1 MARKR
6 WSRSFKLRL
15 ALVVFLLLGLVGV
28 RYGWPSRSWETTV
41 CPLEEIGWE
50 EAARLNSGC
59 IDPGSVS
66 GARGVQL
73 AEGSLDEGGR
83 SVFDIPRAWMTEP
96 AVGPIRTEILPKLHL
111 PDLAGK
117 RFRAGVFW
125 LDMPAEYEGEPA
137 DALDPAAA
145 YAVLLMCDAS
155 KQWEEAAELIV
166 DLNRNRDLSDDP
178 VMAIS
183 DVWSHEDENTDAKLN
198 WFVRVFEPVE
208 LRRSTTEQGAPDVM
222 PATARALPAINVCY
236 YEGVQEPDRLH
247 LAFCPAFFR
256 RGRLADGD
264 VMREV
269 VVAPDRTRFGRF
281 DGPTPECLPVGGGWH
296 PRSMLTAWRF
306 DRGAFWG
313 ATLDAEGHE
322 LRDGPYEGPTGMLR
336 VETAAGEPLKIA
348 RFRLWLRG
356 KDPRAIES
364 NGWAPVPR
372 FGSFTLPVTDHV
384 LPVGDYGIARLV
396 VVGEHGAVVIDTP
409 GHPSIPSPREFS
421 IQGGETTRFHLPK
434 LLEFQ
439 AYAVVESRPRPY
451 TIEAVWSSED
461 DASED
466 ALAKDESA
474 EWKGPRPGCEVTL
487 SVEISDPA
495 TGNRY
500 AIYPTSG
507 TPREA
512 IRVVIKDEA
521 GKTVHGGNM
530 EYG

>member
-15 ALVVFLLLGLVGV
+15 TLAILLLLGLIGW

-50 EAARLNSGC
+50 EAVRLNSGC
-59 IDPGSVS
+59 MDPGSVNGS
-66 GARGVQL
+66 RGVQL

-83 SVFDIPRAWMTEP
+83 PVFDTPRAWMTEP
-96 AVGPIRTEILPKLHL
+96 AVGPLRTEILAKLHL
-111 PDLAGK
+111 PDLVGK

-145 YAVLLMCDAS
+145 YAVLLMCDAF

-183 DVWSHEDENTDAKLN
+183 DVWSHEDENARAKLN

-208 LRRSTTEQGAPDVM
+208 LRRSAAGKKAPEGM

-247 LAFCPAFFR
+247 LAFCPASFR
-256 RGRLADGD
+256 RGRLTDGD
-264 VMREV
+264 VTQEIV
-269 VVAPDRTRFGRF
+269 IAPDRTRFGRF

-296 PRSMLTAWRF
+296 PRSMLTAWQF
-306 DRGAFWG
+306 DRGTFWG
-313 ATLDAEGHE
+313 ATLDAEGCE
-322 LRDGPYEGPTGMLR
+322 LRDGPYEGPTGTLR
-336 VETAAGEPLKIA
+336 VETAAGEPLNIW
-348 RFRLWLRG
+348 RFDLWLRG
-356 KDPRAIES
+356 KDPHAIES
-364 NGWAPVPR
+364 DGWAPVPR
-372 FGSFTLPVTDHV
+372 FGSFTLPVADHV
-384 LPVGDYGIARLV
+384 LPVGDYGITRLWV
-396 VVGEHGAVVIDTP
+396 VAPHGTIIIESP
-409 GHPSIPSPREFS
+409 GHPLIPSPREFS
-421 IQGGETTRFHLPK
+421 IQGGKTTRFRLPK
-434 LLEFQ
+434 TLEFQ
-439 AYAVVESRPRPY
+439 ACAAVEAHPRPL
-451 TIEAVWSSED
+451 TTTWVWWSEAEPAKD
-461 DASED
+461 GP
-466 ALAKDESA
+466 AKDESA
-474 EWKGPRPGCEVTL
+474 AWKGPRPGREVML
-487 SVEISDPA
+487 QVDMSDPA

-500 AIYPTSG
+500 AIYRSSG
-507 TPREA
+507 TRDA

-521 GKTVHGGNM
+521 GKTVHGGTM